1 MIKALV
7 RTDLRRPRRGD
18 RRRVRRHGDDYR
30 DEGKWGFLV
39 AGFFV
44 GIFWLVGS
52 IRLAKPGSYWYR
64 RFYDEDKRT
73 RADARFGG

>member
-1 MIKALV
+1 MSEQIYVVLAAVTVAVSAVTGTITAMK
-7 RTDLRRPRRGD
+7 
-18 RRRVRRHGDDYR
+18 
-30 DEGKWGFLV
+30 GKWGFLV

-73 RADARFGG
+73 GADARFGG